1 MKSTEKQI
9 IEQLPIG
16 ITLTTFSGRLL
27 RANPEAYRLLGIDP
41 TVKVLDVTTLYPYPE
56 QRAELVEDVK
66 AGRRDKRRQV
76 VLYVNGEPAH
86 FRSMN
91 VAFRTDSG
99 EDGVIL
105 SAFWR
110 V

>member
-1 MKSTEKQI
+1 LEARI
-9 IEQLPIG
+9 VDQLPIG

-27 RANPEAYRLLGIDP
+27 SANPEAYRLLNIDP
-41 TVKVLDVTTLYPYPE
+41 TVKGMDVTKLYPYSE
-56 QRAELVEDVK
+56 QRHALVKDVK
-66 AGRRDKRRQV
+66 AGKRDKRREV
-76 VLYVNGEPAH
+76 WLYVDGMPVL

-91 VAFRTDSG
+91 VAFKTESG